1 MRVLLI
7 DDDPGI
13 RESFRRILERDG
25 FALTTVGGVVAA
37 FAVLKFHC
45 FEAIV
50 CDVILP
56 VADGT
61 SFYEEL
67 QEEYPEMASRVV
79 FVSGWVE
86 DEKIKGLLEY
96 TGQPFLQKPLDFGE
110 LGRVVRQ
117 TVDRAN
123 AAPES
128 LYLSVDR
135 PKMPH

>member
-1 MRVLLI
+1 MKLLLI
-7 DDDPGI
+7 DDDRGV

-25 FALTTVGGVVAA
+25 FAVTTVGDAVAA
-37 FAVLKFHC
+37 FAELKLHC
-45 FEAIV
+45 FQAIV

-86 DEKIKGLLEY
+86 DEKVKGLLEY
-96 TGQPFLQKPLDFGE
+96 TGQPFLQKPVDFGE
-110 LGRVVRQ
+110 LVRVIRQ
-117 TVDRAN
+117 TVDLAD
-123 AAPES
+123 AALEPMH
-128 LYLSVDR
+128 LSVD
-135 PKMPH
+135 

>member
-1 MRVLLI
+1 MKVLLI

-25 FALTTVGGVVAA
+25 LAVTTVGSAAAA
-37 FAVLKFHC
+37 FAELRLHC
-45 FEAIV
+45 FQAIV

-61 SFYEEL
+61 SFFEEL
-67 QEEYPEMASRVV
+67 QEEYPEIAARVV

-96 TGQPFLQKPLDFGE
+96 TGQPFLQKPVDFGE
-110 LGRVVRQ
+110 LVRVVRQ
-117 TVDRAN
+117 TADRAD
-123 AAPES
+123 AMLES
-128 LYLSVDR
+128 MYLPVD
-135 PKMPH
+135 

>member
-1 MRVLLI
+1 MKVLLI

-13 RESFRRILERDG
+13 REAFRRILEREG
-25 FALTTVGGVVAA
+25 FAITTVGGAVAA
-37 FAVLKFHC
+37 FAELKLHC

-67 QEEYPEMASRVV
+67 QETYPQMAPRVV

-86 DEKIKGLLEY
+86 DEKVKRLLEY
-96 TGQPFLQKPLDFGE
+96 TGQPFLQKPVDFGE
-110 LGRVVRQ
+110 LVRVVRQ
-117 TVDRAN
+117 TVDRAD
-123 AAPES
+123 AALEPM
-128 LYLSVDR
+128 YLSVD
-135 PKMPH
+135 